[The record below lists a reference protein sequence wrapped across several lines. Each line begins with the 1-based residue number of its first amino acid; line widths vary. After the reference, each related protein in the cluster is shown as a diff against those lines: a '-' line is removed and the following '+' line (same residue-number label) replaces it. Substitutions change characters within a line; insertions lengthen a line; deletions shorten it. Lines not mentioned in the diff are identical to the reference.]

1 MSGIAAVTVLGVVSA
16 VLGALSPGGATAAVR
31 IDLYSEPLCPG
42 LGLLTSSSIEGLVT
56 GRGVADIV
64 DLRLHPLGHC
74 VITPP
79 ASAKSNYSCACPRP
93 NEAAECALA
102 QYMACAMGSSSSSS
116 SSSSSDGRSNGGWA
130 SQHGYWPFVRCLE
143 RLANGEDSDHGLAL
157 SVQNVSRY
165 AEVCAQATQAWRP
178 GGWNRLLTNC
188 TQQQQTWYKWLHE
201 DSVDAA
207 AHLDPVVVVGGDL
220 SSVQTPAVMVEGEA
234 LSLTAS
240 VANTLDALLSR
251 VCFKWGTSSLPDGC
265 NNRLLAVDYT
275 DKLCNGK

>member
-1 MSGIAAVTVLGVVSA
+1 MSLKGAACQASNSGNSDTCPRPTTRLVQ
-16 VLGALSPGGATAAVR
+16 
-31 IDLYSEPLCPG
+31 PLLELQRACPG

-79 ASAKSNYSCACPRP
+79 ASAKTNYSCACPRP

-143 RLANGEDSDHGLAL
+143 RLANGEDSDHGRAL

-220 SSVQTPAVMVEGEA
+220 ASVQTPAVMVEGEA